1 VAEYNGQIIMQH
13 NEQIAGKAQ
22 EQTHTIELNQRQVDL
37 LARVLGYFEINM
49 EFEETTRTWIDEQKV
64 IAAMNPNTKREFDQ
78 LALSFKILSS
88 FSK

>member
-1 VAEYNGQIIMQH
+1 MAEYNGQIIMQH
-13 NEQIAGKAQ
+13 NEQIAGKA
-22 EQTHTIELNQRQVDL
+22 QTHTIELNQRQVDL

-49 EFEETTRTWIDEQKV
+49 EYEETTRTWIDEQKV

>member
-1 VAEYNGQIIMQH
+1 
-13 NEQIAGKAQ
+13 
-22 EQTHTIELNQRQVDL
+22 
-37 LARVLGYFEINM
+37 M

-78 LALSFKILSS
+78 LSLSFKILSS

>member
-1 VAEYNGQIIMQH
+1 MQII
-13 NEQIAGKAQ
+13 EQIAGTAQ
-22 EQTHTIELNQRQVDL
+22 NQTHTIELNQRQVDL

-64 IAAMNPNTKREFDQ
+64 IAAMNPSTKREFDQ